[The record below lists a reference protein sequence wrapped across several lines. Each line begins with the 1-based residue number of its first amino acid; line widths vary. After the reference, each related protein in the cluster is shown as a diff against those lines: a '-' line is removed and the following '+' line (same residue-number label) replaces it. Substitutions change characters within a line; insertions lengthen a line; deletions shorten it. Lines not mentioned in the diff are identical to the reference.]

1 MSRPFWLVNVFEIE
15 VFMAEIVFGNVFS
28 SHTRSMRLEAELRLV
43 DRSFLG
49 ISRWVIGGK

>member
-1 MSRPFWLVNVFEIE
+1 
-15 VFMAEIVFGNVFS
+15 MAEIVFGNVFS